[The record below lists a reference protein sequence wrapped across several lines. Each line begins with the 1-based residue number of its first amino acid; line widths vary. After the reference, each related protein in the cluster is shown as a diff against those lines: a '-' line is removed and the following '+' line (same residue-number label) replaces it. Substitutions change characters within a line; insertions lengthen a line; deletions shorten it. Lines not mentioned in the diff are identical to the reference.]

1 VLRQLGAGGMGVVYE
16 AEDLNLGRHVA
27 LKFLPEELSRD
38 PGALERFQLEARSA
52 SALNHPNICTIHEIG
67 EAEGRQFI
75 AMELLEGEPLEGHV
89 SGRAMELEQLL
100 EIAIQIADGLDAA
113 HQKGI
118 VHRDIKPANI
128 FVTRRGQVKLL
139 DFGLAKLAQER
150 KLAGPGGATA
160 MPTAASAPLTS
171 PGTAV
176 GTVAYMSPEQARGKE
191 LDGRS
196 DLFSFGA
203 VLYQMATGRRA
214 FEGETT
220 AVIFDAILNR
230 EPAPPLEANP
240 ELPSKL
246 AEVIHTALEKDRD
259 LRYQSAAEMRAE
271 LKRLKRDTSS
281 ERTRRAPSSGVVA
294 APSSAAVRTAPSSS
308 TVLIAE
314 ARRHK
319 GWVAGGIVGLVALLA
334 AVGIVSYKLSTRSR
348 GFNQQNMRITQ
359 ITESGKAASVAIS
372 PEGRYVMY
380 LMRDGEKQSLW
391 VRQVAT
397 GSDVQVLAPE
407 VVSFTGLTFSPDGNY
422 IYFIRSDKS
431 TFNYSYL
438 YRMPV
443 LGGVPQQLI
452 RDIDGP
458 ISFAPDGKRFATVRG
473 VPAKGQVLLIVSSVE
488 GGGEQVLATLSALA
502 ARPSLYG
509 PAWSPDGKTLVLST
523 VSTEGGSLHFVLSA
537 VAVSDGSVRE
547 LHSSVAPLG
556 RPVWLPD
563 GRGLLMTIAE
573 PDPSQRGQVWYYD
586 YATGKLT
593 RFTNDLTN
601 YALCCLDL
609 THDGRTL
616 ASIENTTQASL
627 WLVPGGD
634 SAQAKQITSGATVTG
649 GLWTTVGT
657 ILYASGNEVWTM
669 DPDGGHRAR
678 FASISTSGEQRVQNA
693 SVCGDGRHLLLTV
706 AEGGKYNVARI
717 DADGS
722 NLTLLTQD
730 GVSSSPNCSPDGKW
744 MVFTTFGSSPSL
756 QRMSIEGGERSQL
769 ATDTSGTLSA
779 ISPDGK
785 EVLYIRLPDA
795 TKPPQ
800 ATVIP
805 ANGGAALYSLPMVPG
820 SAGWDFAPDGRG
832 AQFILVRGGVG
843 NLWEQPL
850 SGGEPRQITHFDSL
864 RMFNYDWS
872 RDGKQL
878 LVGRGEVSSNVILIS
893 NFR

>member
-1 VLRQLGAGGMGVVYE
+1 MGVVYE

-27 LKFLPEELSRD
+27 LKFLPEEVSRD
-38 PGALERFQLEARSA
+38 AAALERFQQEARSA

-67 EAEGRQFI
+67 EAEGMHFI
-75 AMELLEGEPLEGHV
+75 AMELLEGEPLERRI
-89 SGRAMELEQLL
+89 SGRAMELEGLL
-100 EIAIQIADGLDAA
+100 EIAIQIAEGLDAA

-139 DFGLAKLAQER
+139 DFGLAKLGQEH
-150 KLAGPGGATA
+150 KLAGQVGATA
-160 MPTAASAPLTS
+160 MPTAASGPLTS

-230 EPAPPLEANP
+230 EPAPPQEVNP
-240 ELPSKL
+240 ELPAKL

-281 ERTRRAPSSGVVA
+281 ERTRSAPSSGTA
-294 APSSAAVRTAPSSS
+294 APSSGAVRTAPSSS
-308 TVLIAE
+308 AVLIAE

-334 AVGIVSYKLSTRSR
+334 AVGFVGYRLSQRSR
-348 GFNQQNMRITQ
+348 GFNLQNKRITQ
-359 ITESGKAASVAIS
+359 ITESGKAAAVAIS

-407 VVSFTGLTFSPDGNY
+407 VVNFAGLTFSPDGNY

-443 LGGVPQQLI
+443 LGGPAQQLI

-473 VPAKGQVLLIVSSVE
+473 VPAKGQVLVIVSSVE
-488 GGGEQVLATLSALA
+488 GGGEEVLATLSAFA

-509 PAWSPDGKTLVLST
+509 PAWSPDGKTVVLST
-523 VSTEGGSLHFVLSA
+523 VTTAGGSVHFVLSA
-537 VAVSDGSVRE
+537 VSTKDGSVRE
-547 LHSSVAPLG
+547 LHSSLTPIG

-563 GRGLLMTIAE
+563 GRGLLMSIAE
-573 PDPSQRGQVWYYD
+573 SDPAQRGQIWYYD
-586 YATGKLT
+586 YTTGQMT

-609 THDGRTL
+609 THDGGTL
-616 ASIENTTQASL
+616 ASIEDTTQASL
-627 WLVPGGD
+627 WLAPGGD
-634 SAQAKQITSGATVTG
+634 SAQAKQITSGATVTS
-649 GLWTTVGT
+649 GLWTPAGNV
-657 ILYASGNEVWTM
+657 LYASGNEIWSM
-669 DPDGGHRAR
+669 KPDGSQRAR
-678 FASISTSGEQRVQNA
+678 FASVKVGENGRVVDA
-693 SVCGDGRHLLLTV
+693 SVCGDGQHLLLTV
-706 AEGGKYNVARI
+706 AKAGKFNIGRV

-722 NLTLLTQD
+722 NPTLLTQD
-730 GVSSSPNCSPDGKW
+730 GASSAPHCSRDGKW
-744 MVFTTFGSSPSL
+744 LVFTAFAPSPTL
-756 QRMSIEGGERSQL
+756 WRMSTEGGQRTQL
-769 ATDTSGTLSA
+769 ATDNSVGVSA

-785 EVLYIRLPDA
+785 EVLYIRVADSA
-795 TKPPQ
+795 KPPQ
-800 ATVIP
+800 LTVIP
-805 ANGGAALYSLPMVPG
+805 ANGGGSLYSLPMIAG
-820 SAGWDFAPDGRG
+820 SGSWSFAPDGRSLR
-832 AQFILVRGGVG
+832 FTLVRGGVG
-843 NLWEQPL
+843 NVWEQPL

-864 RMFNYDWS
+864 RIFDYDWS
-872 RDGKQL
+872 HDGKQL
-878 LVGRGEVSSNVILIS
+878 LVARGEVSSNVILIS